1 MRIHMRFVNVVAA
14 ERGRRYEHAMRL
26 ARPPRQ
32 SDVARLTGLSQATVS
47 RVLRDDP
54 SVIPATKARVFAAC
68 EELGYRVSVGG
79 RLLAEGR
86 QALVGLSLSTRV
98 LPTDRYTS
106 IIHQHLVR
114 HLESSGWG
122 TVLIP
127 ADGFDAGLDRV
138 GAVIL
143 IGVSRRDDRLAAA
156 QAAGTPA
163 IAIGHPQGAAASV
176 APDDLEGG
184 RIAARHLIARGRRTL
199 AMLSAARETDDPG
212 LALRRDGFVK
222 AAGAAGLHVT
232 VLDTTH
238 APTAAVDGYRS
249 ALALPTE
256 IDGLFCDTDEAAIG
270 ALWALRDRGRRIGP
284 DGDCGLVGFDD
295 LPGIADE
302 AGLTTVAQD
311 FEEIALAALSLRGSS
326 IGGRDTRSVITP
338 VELRVRAT

>member
-1 MRIHMRFVNVVAA
+1 MV
-14 ERGRRYEHAMRL
+14 L

-47 RVLRDDP
+47 RVLRNDP

-68 EELGYRVSVGG
+68 EELGYRVSVGA

-127 ADGFDAGLDRV
+127 ADGFDAGLAQV

-143 IGVSRRDDRLAAA
+143 IGVSRRDDRLRLAR
-156 QAAGTPA
+156 AAGIPA
-163 IAIGHPQGAAASV
+163 IAIGHPEEEAPSV

-184 RIAARHLIARGRRTL
+184 RIAARHLIAKGRRTL
-199 AMLSAARETDDPG
+199 AMLSAARETGDPG
-212 LALRRDGFVK
+212 LARRREGFV
-222 AAGAAGLHVT
+222 GAAGEAGLSVA
-232 VLDTTH
+232 VLETDH

-249 ALALPTE
+249 ALALPGGV
-256 IDGLFCDTDEAAIG
+256 DGLFCDTDEAAIG

-295 LPGIADE
+295 LPGMAEE

-311 FEEIALAALSLRGSS
+311 FEEIARAALSLRGPT
-326 IGGRDTRSVITP
+326 IEGRDAAPAIVP
-338 VELRVRAT
+338 VRLRERAT